1 MSASDIL
8 LLRNDCPRTRKGKE
22 RRANV
27 GDEVTITLNH
37 DLRSTVWHLSINTT
51 TRTLYCLANRATKG
65 RYSRFTLR
73 LATSKVSINDSAALT
88 LGLTDLSHGGTV
100 EICFAVF
107 HKRRLSEVSVK
118 YDANSGSQKVLLPS
132 DAPILAL
139 LSYLERSKFGR
150 MFDIRLWHVIHILDA
165 SLHLNQ
171 FTHVCRH
178 GLRQTGDGRRVGT
191 IVNNGHTISRY
202 TSADFQCLPW
212 SWQPV
217 GAHRER
223 ESSRNLSRLDLL
235 KELFN
240 VFLNRAVSNFHNYSH
255 KQLNFSL
262 LHAGLFRYFCIFGP
276 WTRNM

>member
-1 MSASDIL
+1 VSASNIL
-8 LLRNDCPRTRKGKE
+8 PLRNDCPRTRKGKE
-22 RRANV
+22 RSANV
-27 GDEVTITLNH
+27 GDEITVTLNH
-37 DLRSTVWHLSINTT
+37 DFHLTVWHLSINTT

-73 LATSKVSINDSAALT
+73 LATSKVPINDSAALS

-100 EICFAVF
+100 EICLAVF
-107 HKRRLSEVSVK
+107 HTRRLSEVSVK
-118 YDANSGSQKVLLPS
+118 YDADSGSQKVLLPS

-139 LSYLERSKFGR
+139 LSYLEQSKFGC
-150 MFDIRLWHVIHILDA
+150 MSDIRLWHVIHVLNA
-165 SLHLNQ
+165 LLHHNQ

-178 GLRQTGDGRRVGT
+178 GLRQTGDGNQVGN
-191 IVNNGHTISRY
+191 IVDNGHTIFRY
-202 TSADFQCLPW
+202 ASADFECLPW
-212 SWQPV
+212 SWQSV

-223 ESSRNLSRLDLL
+223 ESSRYLSRLDLL

-262 LHAGLFRYFCIFGP
+262 LHAGLF
-276 WTRNM
+276 